1 MKKSLKKRLDE
12 VLVHRGLCESRSQA
26 KVLILAGQV
35 WQGTERLDKA
45 SKLISPEMEIY
56 LKTPMKYV
64 GRGGLKME
72 NFLND
77 SKIDPLG
84 LKILDLGAST
94 GGFTDCLLQKGAKQ
108 ATCIDVGHGQL
119 HYKLRT
125 DPRVKNFEKMNIRS
139 LQQNDV
145 VDAPYPLVV
154 MDLSFISLQKVLV
167 QSWDFV
173 AEGGKLVALVKPQF
187 ECTREEASAGKGII
201 RSMETHERVKKQII
215 EFAERKLDGSSLF
228 FEKEARP
235 NGTDGNLEFFLAWS
249 KETPSG

>member
-1 MKKSLKKRLDE
+1 
-12 VLVHRGLCESRSQA
+12 
-26 KVLILAGQV
+26 LILAGQV

-45 SKLISPEMEIY
+45 SKLIPPEMEIY

-77 SKIDPLG
+77 SKIDPSG

-145 VDAPYPLVV
+145 EGAPYPLVV

>member
-1 MKKSLKKRLDE
+1 MKKSLNKRLDE
-12 VLVHRGLCESRSQA
+12 VLVNRGLCESRSQA
-26 KVLILAGQV
+26 KALILAGQV

-45 SKLISPEMEIY
+45 SKLIPPKMEIY

-72 NFLND
+72 NLLKD
-77 SKIDPLG
+77 SKIDPTG

-125 DPRVKNFEKMNIRS
+125 DPRVKNFEKVNIRS
-139 LQQNDV
+139 LQIKGV
-145 VDAPYPLVV
+145 EDAPYPLVV

-167 QSWDFV
+167 QSWNFV
-173 AEGGKLVALVKPQF
+173 AKEGKLVALVKPQF
-187 ECTREEASAGKGII
+187 ECSREEASAGKGII
-201 RSMETHERVKKQII
+201 RSRETHQRVIKQII
-215 EFAERKLDGSSLF
+215 EFAEEKLESSSLF

-235 NGTDGNLEFFLAWS
+235 NGTDGNLEFFLVWH
-249 KETPSG
+249 KENR

>member
-1 MKKSLKKRLDE
+1 MKKSFNKRLDE
-12 VLVHRGLCESRSQA
+12 VLVTRGLCESRSQA
-26 KVLILAGQV
+26 KALILAGQV

-45 SKLISPEMEIY
+45 SKLIPPEMDIY

-72 NFLND
+72 NFLKD
-77 SKIDPLG
+77 SKIDPSG

-125 DPRVKNFEKMNIRS
+125 DPRVKNFEKVNIRS
-139 LQQNDV
+139 LQENDV
-145 VDAPYPLVV
+145 EDAPYPLVV

-167 QSWDFV
+167 QSWNLV
-173 AEGGKLVALVKPQF
+173 AEDGKLVALVKPQF
-187 ECTREEASAGKGII
+187 ECTREEASTGRGII
-201 RSMETHERVKKQII
+201 RSKETHERVKKQII
-215 EFAERKLDGSSLF
+215 EFAEENLKGSSLIIV
-228 FEKEARP
+228 KEARP
-235 NGTDGNLEFFLAWS
+235 KGTDGNLEFFLVWS
-249 KETPSG
+249 KKAQ

>member
-1 MKKSLKKRLDE
+1 MKKSFNKRLDE
-12 VLVHRGLCESRSQA
+12 VLVTRGLCESRSQA
-26 KVLILAGQV
+26 KALILAGQV

-45 SKLISPEMEIY
+45 SKLIPPEMDIY

-72 NFLND
+72 NFLKD
-77 SKIDPLG
+77 SKIDPSG

-125 DPRVKNFEKMNIRS
+125 DPRVKNFEKVNIRS
-139 LQQNDV
+139 LQENDV
-145 VDAPYPLVV
+145 EDAPYPLVV

-167 QSWDFV
+167 QSWNFV
-173 AEGGKLVALVKPQF
+173 AEDGKLVALVKPQF
-187 ECTREEASAGKGII
+187 ECTREEASTGRGII
-201 RSMETHERVKKQII
+201 RSKETHERVKKQII
-215 EFAERKLDGSSLF
+215 EFAEENLKGSSLIID
-228 FEKEARP
+228 KEARP
-235 NGTDGNLEFFLAWS
+235 KGTDGNLEFFLVWS
-249 KETPSG
+249 KKAQ

>member
-1 MKKSLKKRLDE
+1 MKKSFNKRLDE
-12 VLVHRGLCESRSQA
+12 VLVTRGLCESRSQA
-26 KVLILAGQV
+26 KALILAGQV

-45 SKLISPEMEIY
+45 SKLIPPEMDIY

-72 NFLND
+72 NFLKD
-77 SKIDPLG
+77 SKIDPSG

-125 DPRVKNFEKMNIRS
+125 DPRVKNFEKVNIRS
-139 LQQNDV
+139 LQENDV
-145 VDAPYPLVV
+145 EDAPYPLVV

-167 QSWDFV
+167 QSWNFV
-173 AEGGKLVALVKPQF
+173 AEDGKLVALVKPQF
-187 ECTREEASAGKGII
+187 ECTREEASTGRGII
-201 RSMETHERVKKQII
+201 LSKETHERVKKQII
-215 EFAERKLDGSSLF
+215 EFAEENLKGSSLIIV
-228 FEKEARP
+228 KEARP
-235 NGTDGNLEFFLAWS
+235 KGTDGNLEFFIVWS
-249 KETPSG
+249 KKAQ